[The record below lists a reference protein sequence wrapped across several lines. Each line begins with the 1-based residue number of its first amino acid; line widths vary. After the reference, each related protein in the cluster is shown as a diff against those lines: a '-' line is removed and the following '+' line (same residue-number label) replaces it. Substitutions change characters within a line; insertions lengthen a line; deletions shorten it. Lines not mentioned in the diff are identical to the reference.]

1 MRSNATRLGL
11 ITVNLLAAGLASALV
26 AGCAGRQPAPVLAT
40 RVDDIDRSCHELLHE
55 ASLNQRRMQQLV
67 TEDKHIRSGNV
78 ETAALDGIFFP
89 PVLVALDFQNA
100 PQTEMKAFQA
110 RNATLNKLAADKGC

>member
-1 MRSNATRLGL
+1 MRSNTTRLGL
-11 ITVNLLAAGLASALV
+11 TALNLLAATLVSTLV

-55 ASLNQRRMQQLV
+55 ASLNQRRMRQLV
-67 TEDKHIRSGNV
+67 TEDQHIRANNV
-78 ETAALDGIFFP
+78 ETAALDAIFFP
-89 PVLVALDFQNA
+89 PVLVALDFQGA

-110 RNATLNKLAADKGC
+110 RNAELNKLAAGKGC